1 MSNNRSDEK
10 RIAADSF
17 QVIEELVGKFLCLRR
32 DDEWR
37 DFVVLGFVAND
48 LEVMETEVE
57 KADLTQS
64 CE

>member
-10 RIAADSF
+10 RTAADSF
-17 QVIEELVGKFLCLRR
+17 QVIEELVGKFLCLRT